1 MGRVAKLI
9 KSTLEKFII
18 QTVEMYIGANV
29 TAEQFAPSG
38 DDSPPLENDR
48 VILVPVDGTGNF
60 VSVGV
65 LCMTQGAKPGEKIF
79 FSRDSDG
86 NAKAIFKLLSDGK
99 IESLAPGGYDF
110 KSEKD
115 IELAIKK
122 DFKIKAEGDGEI
134 KGENIK
140 IEGKVEVTGGNF
152 KCKGKATPSGTG
164 CLCALDIC
172 PVSGAIHVGDTASNT

>member
-86 NAKAIFKLLSDGK
+86 NAKAIFKLLGDGK

-110 KSEKD
+110 KSGKD
-115 IELAIKK
+115 L
-122 DFKIKAEGDGEI
+122 KIQTDGDVGI

-152 KCKGKATPSGTG
+152 KCKGTAAPSGTG
-164 CLCALDIC
+164 CLCALGIC

>member
-9 KSTLEKFII
+9 KSTFEKFII

-86 NAKAIFKLLSDGK
+86 NAKAIFKLLGDGK

-115 IELAIKK
+115 L
-122 DFKIKAEGDGEI
+122 KIQTDGDVGI

-152 KCKGKATPSGTG
+152 KCKGTAAPSGTG

>member
-86 NAKAIFKLLSDGK
+86 NAKAIFKLLGDGK
-99 IESLAPGGYDF
+99 IESLAPGGYDL
-110 KSEKD
+110 KSGKD
-115 IELAIKK
+115 L
-122 DFKIKAEGDGEI
+122 KIQTDGDVGI

-152 KCKGKATPSGTG
+152 KCKGTAAPSGTG
-164 CLCALDIC
+164 CLCALGIC

>member
-86 NAKAIFKLLSDGK
+86 NAKAIFKLLGDGK

-115 IELAIKK
+115 L
-122 DFKIKAEGDGEI
+122 KIQTNRDVGI

-152 KCKGKATPSGTG
+152 KCKGTAAPSGTG
-164 CLCALDIC
+164 CLCALGIC

>member
-65 LCMTQGAKPGEKIF
+65 LCITQGAKPGEKIF

-86 NAKAIFKLLSDGK
+86 NAKAIFKLLGDGK

-115 IELAIKK
+115 L
-122 DFKIKAEGDGEI
+122 KIQTDGDVRI

-152 KCKGKATPSGTG
+152 KCKGTAAPSGTG